1 VEKSFSMRTDGQRE
15 KQTDRQTD
23 RHTDTQTDTHTVIM
37 KPVFAVRNCFVEF
50 SKTKRQGNKKFI
62 IELRKTATDF

>member
-1 VEKSFSMRTDGQRE
+1 
-15 KQTDRQTD
+15 
-23 RHTDTQTDTHTVIM
+23 M

-62 IELRKTATDF
+62 IELRKTATDFWREIVEEYAK